1 MKRVKETVDC
11 YNDTRIVARYLAG
24 WMYSRSNVEYR
35 AGRVEEGNWFYEK
48 YNTICNIEEDYG
60 DATSDLYRRFQ
71 RDLLRD
77 IQYPPRS

>member
-1 MKRVKETVDC
+1 MVMETIDG
-11 YNDTRIVARYLAG
+11 YNNTRNVARYLAG
-24 WMYSRSNVEYR
+24 WMRSRSYAEHR

-77 IQYPPRS
+77 IQYPP